1 MTRSAGPLDVAPG
14 ALDPV
19 LRLVERVDRWRR
31 RILPVAPGSLLGVE
45 MARYREPALRLSD
58 GTPLAAGT
66 PVWVL
71 HFDNAR
77 LRELVAADAWP
88 TRGYAVARS
97 ELRILATRLA
107 GLRPDERPA
116 ALGGVTLL
124 TALSRRLGFEVVA
137 RPRTPRTRLEDW
149 YLRSL
154 LARWAPAGRRR
165 LARGHGGLR
174 TAAGWIAAG
183 ELLRRYGPPPE

>member
-1 MTRSAGPLDVAPG
+1 MTRSAGPLDVAPA
-14 ALDPV
+14 ALDPI
-19 LRLVERVDRWRR
+19 LGLVERVDRCRR
-31 RILPVAPGSLLGVE
+31 RIRPVAAGSLLGVE
-45 MARYREPALRLSD
+45 VARYRGPALRLFD
-58 GTPLAAGT
+58 GTRLAAGT

-88 TRGYAVARS
+88 TRGYAVARA
-97 ELRILATRLA
+97 ELEGLASRLT
-107 GLRPDERPA
+107 GMRPEGRPA

-124 TALSRRLGFEVVA
+124 TALSRRLGFEVAA

-174 TAAGWIAAG
+174 TAAAWISTG

>member
-1 MTRSAGPLDVAPG
+1 MTRSAGPLHAAPR
-14 ALDPV
+14 ALDPILGV
-19 LRLVERVDRWRR
+19 VERVDRWRR
-31 RILPVAPGSLLGVE
+31 RIRPVADRSLLGVE
-45 MARYREPALRLSD
+45 EARYRGPSLPLAD
-58 GTPLAAGT
+58 GTRLAPGS
-66 PVWVL
+66 PVWFL

-88 TRGYAVARS
+88 TRGYAAARS
-97 ELRILATRLA
+97 ELVILARRVA
-107 GLRPDERPA
+107 GMPPSARPL

-124 TALSRRLGFEVVA
+124 TTLARRLGFEVRA
-137 RPRTPRTRLEDW
+137 RPRTPRTLLEDW

-165 LARGHGGLR
+165 LSRGHGALR
-174 TAAGWIAAG
+174 TGAAWISTG